1 MIVYRHRRLDNNIV
15 FYIGI
20 GKRKDRAF
28 SKAGRNDYWKRI
40 VDNKGYEV
48 EIIAS
53 GISFE
58 DAVELEILLIK
69 EYGRK
74 DLKKGFLCNMTDG
87 GDGCKGRE
95 MSDKNR
101 HSLSIANT
109 GRKASEETKL
119 KMSISQKGKNLGK
132 KLTEEHKRKLSEK
145 KIGRKISNET
155 KIKMSIKSKN
165 KTDTWRESM
174 ALAGVNKRGIKFSE
188 EHKSKLSLA
197 KRKKLINTATGLIY
211 DSLTLAAKDLKTTKS
226 TLGKKMNGQLKNDTD
241 LKYL

>member
-1 MIVYRHRRLDNNIV
+1 MIVYRHRRLDNNII

-58 DAVELEILLIK
+58 DAIELEILLIK

-101 HSLSIANT
+101 QSLSIANT

-145 KIGRKISNET
+145 KIDRKISNET

-211 DSLTLAAKDLKTTKS
+211 DSLTLAAKDLKTAKS

>member
-28 SKAGRNDYWKRI
+28 SKAGRNNYWKRI
-40 VDNKGYEV
+40 VDSKGYEV

-58 DAVELEILLIK
+58 EAIELEILLIK

-101 HSLSIANT
+101 RSLSIANT

-119 KMSISQKGKNLGK
+119 KISISLKGKTLGR
-132 KLTEEHKRKLSEK
+132 KLTEEHKKKLSEK
-145 KIGRKISNET
+145 KLGRKLSEET
-155 KIKMSIKSKN
+155 KLKMGIKSKN
-165 KTDTWRESM
+165 KTEVWKKSM
-174 ALAGVNKRGIKFSE
+174 TLAGINKRGIVFSE
-188 EHKSKLSLA
+188 EHKSKLGVS
-197 KRKKLINTATGLIY
+197 KRKKLINVKTGFIH
-211 DSLTLAAKDLKTTKS
+211 DSLTLAAEFLGTTKG
-226 TLGKKMNGQLKNDTD
+226 TLGKKMNGQIRNDTD